1 MGWSLRP
8 EAWLLD
14 IDEFAQYRTRFSFL
28 FFQSGI
34 NRSDP
39 MSAAAY
45 GSGLRAL
52 SADSTKKNCSH
63 PLTSCCRGV
72 KCSGFPSW
80 EEGKNILEKFKKKLC
95 SLILVSSVRAPGSL
109 KL

>member
-1 MGWSLRP
+1 MGLSDPRPGSLT
-8 EAWLLD
+8 LTSLHSVVHD
-14 IDEFAQYRTRFSFL
+14 FL
-28 FFQSGI
+28 FFFRSGI

-80 EEGKNILEKFKKKLC
+80 EEGKNILKKFKKNW
-95 SLILVSSVRAPGSL
+95 SLRPEAWLLDID
-109 KL
+109 